1 MNIGIDIGGS
11 HIGVGLVGSSGKII
25 NKNTLR
31 RINMNC
37 KETEIKKGIKMHCIK
52 TDKFKTNLI
61 AVFLTTKLNRE
72 NVTKNA
78 LVSTVLRRGS
88 KNMQTQEDI
97 SKQMEEMY
105 GASFD
110 CGLDKTGD
118 NQVLKFYIEVL
129 NDNFLPRTNEDLLES
144 AVKNMLEIVFDPYT
158 ENESFKEE
166 YVEQENNNIQK
177 IIEGKIDNKARYALD
192 RCIEEMYKDQPFGL
206 YKFGYI
212 EDLKNL
218 NGKNLYEYY
227 KKLIDECKIDIF
239 VSGNIDDE
247 IEKKISENENIQK
260 LVSREANYVQPM
272 IANKE
277 IKDKENIVTESM
289 EVTQGKLVL
298 GLDVDIDKEDLKYDT
313 LIYNSLLGGTATSKM
328 FQNVR
333 EKAHLAYV
341 ASSSY
346 LRNKNN
352 IFINC
357 GIDIP
362 NYEKA
367 LELIRE
373 QIEDMKKGDFT
384 EEEIQNAKKGIIAT
398 IKTIE
403 DEQDTEVS
411 YYFGQELSNQKVS
424 VKEYIEKIEK
434 VNKKNIIDIAN
445 KITIN
450 TIYFLKD

>member
-1 MNIGIDIGGS
+1 
-11 HIGVGLVGSSGKII
+11 
-25 NKNTLR
+25 
-31 RINMNC
+31 MNC

-166 YVEQENNNIQK
+166 YVEQEKNNIQK

-373 QIEDMKKGDFT
+373 QIEDMKNGDFT

>member
-1 MNIGIDIGGS
+1 
-11 HIGVGLVGSSGKII
+11 
-25 NKNTLR
+25 
-31 RINMNC
+31 MNC

-78 LVSTVLRRGS
+78 LVSTVLRRGT

-129 NDNFLPRTNEDLLES
+129 NDNFLPKTNEGLLEN
-144 AVKNMLEIVFDPYT
+144 AVKNMLEIVFNPYT
-158 ENESFKEE
+158 ENESFKAE
-166 YVEQENNNIQK
+166 YVEQEKNNIQK

-192 RCIEEMYKDQPFGL
+192 RCIEEMYKNQPFGL

-212 EDLKNL
+212 EDLKDL

-247 IEKKISENENIQK
+247 IEKKISKNENIQK